1 MSMSK
6 LRVLVIMALLGA
18 IVLGGSFGSAAILQ
32 DTDDETLD
40 LSGAV
45 YQGPCASLNQNP
57 TWQVGDFIPVDETD
71 LIGYDDVGPL
81 LRSEGTIDTS
91 LDDLFRDGGAYSFV
105 VRDNTDP
112 QAEPV
117 ACGRL
122 GGVLVSGQVVIG
134 IFIENGA
141 NENLVGV
148 AVFGSTS
155 SGQQRS
161 QAQQAQQTETP
172 ETTQAQQ
179 VQLPEE
185 VPVQAYLFV
194 DQLTEAPASTG
205 TPESEAT
212 PTMATD
218 QPAAPTPTPAPAPTQ
233 TPTPA
238 PTQAPTAAPTQAP
251 TAAPT
256 QAPTAAPTDAADDA
270 TDDVTDATDDVT
282 DATDDATD
290 ATDDVTDATDDAAD
304 ATDDV
309 TDATDDAAD
318 A

>member
-1 MSMSK
+1 MSISR
-6 LRVLVIMALLGA
+6 LRLPMIVALLGA
-18 IVLGGSFGSAAILQ
+18 LALTGTFGSAANLQ
-32 DTDDETLD
+32 DDGPLD

-57 TWQVGDFIPVDETD
+57 TWQVGDFIPVNESN

-81 LRSEGTIDTS
+81 LRSEGTIDTT

-112 QAEPV
+112 QGDPV

-134 IFIENGA
+134 IFIENDA

-155 SGQQRS
+155 RAEPRSEGS
-161 QAQQAQQTETP
+161 QAQ
-172 ETTQAQQ
+172 
-179 VQLPEE
+179 LPEN

-194 DQLTEAPASTG
+194 DQLTDAPEAG
-205 TPESEAT
+205 VT
-212 PTMATD
+212 PTQDTG
-218 QPAAPTPTPAPAPTQ
+218 QPAGPTPTPSTPTS
-233 TPTPA
+233 TPTPSTPTSTPTPTVT
-238 PTQAPTAAPTQAP
+238 PTQAPATETPTP
-251 TAAPT
+251 EP
-256 QAPTAAPTDAADDA
+256 
-270 TDDVTDATDDVT
+270 T

-290 ATDDVTDATDDAAD
+290 ATDDATDATDDA
-304 ATDDV
+304 
-309 TDATDDAAD
+309 TDATDDATD
-318 A
+318 ATDGTTDGGDGTDGTTDGTDGGDGTDGTTDGTDGGDGTDG